1 MLRLSDSRNFSRTL
15 AAIGLI
21 VGPLLFV
28 LGALIDPAW
37 DDDHAAYLAEV
48 ADGKGAYI
56 TAGALGTLGSLFFI
70 AGTIGVMRLLRHRRV
85 TFGQFA
91 AGLLTVGLIGLTA
104 GFAFNAFDVAV
115 ADFDDRETMVAF
127 SESLEDSGAL
137 NAYFIAFFFGGIVL
151 GSVLLA
157 IALYRRRIV
166 PIWSPILLV
175 VAIVVGF
182 AGGEEKLLSALSF
195 LILAAALAPLAML
208 IWSLSDDDWER
219 WELPLDREATRP
231 EAEPP
236 PAEPVR
242 T

>member
-1 MLRLSDSRNFSRTL
+1 MLSFSDSRNFSRTL

-28 LGALIDPAW
+28 LGTLIDPAW
-37 DDDHAAYLAEV
+37 DDDHAAYLEEV

-56 TAGALGTLGSLFFI
+56 TAGVLNTVGSLIFI
-70 AGTIGVMRLLRHRRV
+70 AGTIGVMRLLRGRGV

-104 GFAFNAFDVAV
+104 GFAFNGFDVAM
-115 ADFDDRETMVAF
+115 ADFEDRETMVAF

-151 GSVLLA
+151 GSILLA
-157 IALYRRRIV
+157 IALFRRRVV
-166 PIWSPILLV
+166 PIWSPILLI

-182 AGGEEKLLSALSF
+182 VGGEKLLNALSF

-219 WELPLDREATRP
+219 WELPIDREAARSP
-231 EAEPP
+231 AEAP
-236 PAEPVR
+236 PAGPGI
-242 T
+242 